1 MILFVSVILVA
12 CIALFSL
19 VFFMT
24 RMWDESLEEYERE
37 MNKVTKE
44 FFGEEWCD

>member
-1 MILFVSVILVA
+1 MILIAFGVGVVVLCMTPLLVA
-12 CIALFSL
+12 VHSWERQ
-19 VFFMT
+19 T
-24 RMWDESLEEYERE
+24 EEYERE